1 MKFFLLLRRSWTNL
15 RWYYTLIDTPWD
27 WGCEMETKK
36 FILLDID
43 YVTRYGRPVIRLF
56 GKIPD
61 EDKSIIALDK
71 NFKPYIYILPLDVE
85 ECIAEL
91 TEFEL
96 PKIEKQRK
104 RDNGELKDFLKV
116 TLKHPREMLKL
127 KKEIQKLKCVKTVRE
142 YDIPFSHRYLIDKGL
157 FPISEVEVQG
167 KVLNRSYINETC
179 IIEIQNEPQHIKS
192 SLPELNIL
200 SFKIEICNPQGMPKV
215 REDPIIM
222 ISFSGNQG
230 FQKVFSTKKSSSDF
244 VDTVRSEKELLKKFV
259 ETIKSE
265 NPDIIIGYNSDKFDY
280 PYIKDRAELLG
291 ISLNLGVD
299 GSKLK
304 FIKIPKKAAMIKGRI
319 HVDLYRVVSRH
330 LQLNEHTL
338 QSVYL
343 ELLGDDKIDIPM
355 DQKYTYW
362 NNDGGKREK
371 LFRYSLED
379 AKAIS
384 QIGEKMLPLS
394 IEIARLV
401 GQPLFDI
408 ARRGSGHQVEY
419 YLIRKAYEN
428 GDVVPNKSGKF
439 LRNVVGAYVEEPT
452 GGIYE
457 NIVYFDF
464 RSLYPSIIIAKNI
477 SPETLT
483 EDDTVEC
490 HIAPEFGYKFKKEP
504 VGFIPSVTA
513 QILNER
519 IQIKAMMKKSTDPIE
534 LQILNIRQQALKIFI
549 STIYGLF
556 NHSTYRWYCIEASEA
571 ITAWG
576 RDFLKTTME
585 NAQKHGFNVAYAD
598 TDGFYATLENEK

>member
-1 MKFFLLLRRSWTNL
+1 
-15 RWYYTLIDTPWD
+15 
-27 WGCEMETKK
+27 MESKK

-127 KKEIQKLKCVKTVRE
+127 KKEIQKLKSVKTVRE
-142 YDIPFSHRYLIDKGL
+142 YDIPFSRRYLIDKGL

-167 KVLNRSYINETC
+167 KVLNRSSLKETC
-179 IIEIQNEPQHIKS
+179 IIEIQNEPQHVKS
-192 SLPELNIL
+192 ILPKLNIL
-200 SFKIEICNPQGMPKV
+200 SFKIETCNPHGRPKV

-230 FQKVFSTKKSSSDF
+230 FQKVFSTQKSSSDF
-244 VDTVRSEKELLKKFV
+244 VETVQTEKELLKKFV

-280 PYIKDRAELLG
+280 PYIKDRADRLG
-291 ISLNLGVD
+291 VSLNLGVD

-304 FIKIPKKAAMIKGRI
+304 FITVPKKAAVIKGRI
-319 HVDLYRVVSRH
+319 HVDLYRVVRRH

-343 ELLGDDKIDIPM
+343 ELFGDDKIDIPM
-355 DQKYTYW
+355 DQIYTCV
-362 NNDGGKREK
+362 NDGGKREK

-379 AKAIS
+379 TKAIN

-401 GQPLFDI
+401 GQSLFDVT
-408 ARRGSGHQVEY
+408 RRGSGYQVEY
-419 YLIRKAYEN
+419 YLIRKAFEY
-428 GDVVPNKSGKF
+428 GDVVPNKSGRF
-439 LRNVVGAYVEEPT
+439 LRNVVGGYVEEPVP
-452 GGIYE
+452 GLHE

-477 SPETLT
+477 SPDTLT
-483 EDDTVEC
+483 EDDEEC
-490 HIAPEFGYKFKKEP
+490 HVAPEFGYKFKKEP

-519 IQIKAMMKKSTDPIE
+519 IRIKAMMKKSTDPIE
-534 LQILNIRQQALKIFI
+534 RQILDIRQEALKTLV
-549 STIYGLF
+549 STVYGLF

-576 RDFLKTTME
+576 RDFLKNTME
-585 NAQKHGFNVAYAD
+585 DAEKHGFKVLYAD
-598 TDGFYATLENEK
+598 TDGFYATLENEE